1 MNYLKA
7 IGVPFEMISS
17 NYTVLFKS
25 EFLERKFV
33 HSMQSNR
40 AFACFAKLKSD
51 IEKKP
56 KPDIDM
62 NEISYFIHDFKHN
75 EYVGDVINIDLKSAY
90 ATVLYRDGYISQGTF
105 KYICKGTKQER
116 LTSVGMLASKKQHF
130 TFDGGNITG
139 VKEILSPYA
148 DYFFYCVKRTA
159 EIMADLKAIAGNNY
173 LFTWVDGIYIR
184 PSVDAMEQMQK
195 YIAQIN
201 YDYSTERLRNFEVK
215 IKPKFVTV
223 SFEKFSKGAWIEKP
237 FNLPHAN
244 TEFKRLIV
252 DAILSRK
259 LKVNK

>member
-25 EFLERKFV
+25 DFLEKKFV

-51 IEKKP
+51 LKKKP
-56 KPDIDM
+56 VPEIDM
-62 NEISYFIHDFKHN
+62 NEISYFVHDFRKD
-75 EYVGDVINIDLKSAY
+75 EYIGDVINIDLKSAY
-90 ATVLYRDGYISQGTF
+90 ATVLYRDGFISAKTF
-105 KYICKGTKQER
+105 EYICAGTKQER

-139 VKEILSPYA
+139 VKEIISPYSNF
-148 DYFFYCVKRTA
+148 FFYCVKRTA
-159 EIMADLKAIAGNNY
+159 EIMSELKAIAGNSY
-173 LFTWVDGIYIR
+173 LFCWVDGIYIR
-184 PSVDAMEQMQK
+184 PDIRAMEQIEQ
-195 YIAQIN
+195 YIESIQHRS
-201 YDYSTERLRNFEVK
+201 STDWLREFTVK
-215 IKPKFVTV
+215 VNPKFVNV
-223 SFEKFSKGAWIEKP
+223 DFSKIYKGEWVNKP

-244 TEFKRLIV
+244 NEFKRLMV

-259 LKVNK
+259 HKSK